1 MPNFSYQK
9 YLTTFVIAILILL
22 TLLYISGEYQP
33 ARYHALLCADKN
45 AAPDGNW
52 HHTYDGYFIGAD
64 GCLYNPETT
73 NIADVPPIIFF
84 KQATGNAPIWYVNG
98 INHRI
103 EWVTLEMQLLSRNAG
118 QPVIGIYNATKGGRI
133 ADAITTTKKNSK
145 VADTLAATVAQNAA
159 KGNPIFI
166 HANSQGALYTSQ
178 ALEKALE
185 ALSMA
190 FNDKNFQKLVAQ
202 IHIETAAAVTASFPP
217 GPKYIHYV
225 NEHDPIPKKAG
236 VLSNQTEQTNQSTSN
251 PGTVIARFSDRDTDP
266 IEPKYHWV
274 GPLSKRFIRVHGFN
288 IYLKHRQPFEELHQ
302 QGNGQVSNIID
313 IP

>member
-1 MPNFSYQK
+1 MPNFAYQK
-9 YLTTFVIAILILL
+9 YLTTFVIAILGLF

-33 ARYHALLCADKN
+33 ARYHALLCTDEN

-73 NIADVPPIIFF
+73 KITDVPPIIFF
-84 KQATGNAPIWYVNG
+84 KQATDNMPIWYVNG

-103 EWVTLEMQLLSRNAG
+103 EWVTLEMQLLSRKAG

-133 ADAITTTKKNSK
+133 IDAIATAKKNSK
-145 VADTLAATVAQNAA
+145 VADTLAAAVAQNAA
-159 KGNPIFI
+159 KGNPILI
-166 HANSQGALYTSQ
+166 RANSQGALYTSQ

-190 FNDKNFQKLVAQ
+190 FKDENFQTLVAKIQ
-202 IHIETAAAVTASFPP
+202 IETAAAATAAFPP

-225 NEHDPIPKKAG
+225 NEYDPIPKKVG
-236 VLSNQTEQTNQSTSN
+236 VLSNQAEQTKQNTQVQD
-251 PGTVIARFSDRDTDP
+251 TVIARFSDRDTDP

-288 IYLKHRQPFEELHQ
+288 TYLKHRQAFAELLQ
-302 QGNGQVSNIID
+302 QSNEQASSFID